1 MRREHDV
8 GMRGRDGRVKDRT
21 QEVTSV
27 GHGNP
32 VLEHDPEKWVP
43 VFPRDK
49 RGTRL
54 RGDHAPIKTKGRP
67 RRRDTTQRQKR
78 GGEAMQGLA
87 KWFTAASVALV
98 ATTGSAAAQVKELRI
113 GY

>member
-32 VLEHDPEKWVP
+32 VLEHDPEKWIP

-54 RGDHAPIKTKGRP
+54 RGDHAQIKETE
-67 RRRDTTQRQKR
+67 RDDVSKKSHPTLVN
-78 GGEAMQGLA
+78 ELA
-87 KWFTAASVALV
+87 ADDVAEQLPAPV
-98 ATTGSAAAQVKELRI
+98 LELHQLQLLDRLEV
-113 GY
+113 